1 MSRTAARLPAGLH
14 LLRAVLA
21 CCAVWAAATPVGRA
35 VEGYSEEAVKA
46 AFIFRFTAYVEW
58 PEEAL
63 PPDNFTIAVM
73 GDSQVAER
81 LQALTSGRSLRSRA
95 VQVREIANLAQAK
108 DVQVLFVG
116 RNRRT
121 ELRRLLA
128 PLGDRRMLVISD
140 ELEGLDSGSAVNF
153 LMADNRLRFEVSLP
167 AAKRA
172 GLKVSS
178 EMLSVAVRVQ
188 Q

>member
-1 MSRTAARLPAGLH
+1 MNRSAPIPPAGRH

-21 CCAVWAAATPVGRA
+21 CCVVWAAAIPAGRA
-35 VEGYSEEAVKA
+35 VEGHSEEAVKA

-63 PPDNFTIAVM
+63 PQDSFTIAVL
-73 GDSQVAER
+73 GDGSVAER
-81 LQALTSGRSLRSRA
+81 LKALTAGRSLLSRP
-95 VQVREIANLAQAK
+95 VQVREISNLAQAK

-128 PLGDRRMLVISD
+128 PVANRRVLVISD
-140 ELEGLDSGSAVNF
+140 EVEGLEAGSAVNF
-153 LMADNRLRFEVSLP
+153 LMADSRLRFEVSLP

-178 EMLSVAVRVQ
+178 EMLSVAARVQ